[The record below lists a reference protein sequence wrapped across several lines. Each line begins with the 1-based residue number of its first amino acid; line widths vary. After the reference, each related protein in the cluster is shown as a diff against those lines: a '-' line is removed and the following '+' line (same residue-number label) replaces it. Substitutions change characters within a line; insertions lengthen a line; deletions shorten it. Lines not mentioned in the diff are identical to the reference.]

1 MNEME
6 VFLVSAKC
14 LKSLFG
20 IVVLAG
26 IVAAAVAT
34 VILFLEKK
42 KKDEEELE
50 QYLDCAIQ

>member
-1 MNEME
+1 M
-6 VFLVSAKC
+6 KKG
-14 LKSLFG
+14 LKSIFA
-20 IVVLAG
+20 IVTLAS

-34 VILFLEKK
+34 VILFFDKK

>member
-1 MNEME
+1 ME
-6 VFLVSAKC
+6 VFLVGAKC
-14 LKSLFG
+14 LKSLIG
-20 IVVLAG
+20 IVALASL
-26 IVAAAVAT
+26 VAAAVAT

>member
-1 MNEME
+1 ME
-6 VFLVSAKC
+6 VFPVNMKC

-20 IVVLAG
+20 IVMLAS

-50 QYLDCAIQ
+50 EYLDCAIQ